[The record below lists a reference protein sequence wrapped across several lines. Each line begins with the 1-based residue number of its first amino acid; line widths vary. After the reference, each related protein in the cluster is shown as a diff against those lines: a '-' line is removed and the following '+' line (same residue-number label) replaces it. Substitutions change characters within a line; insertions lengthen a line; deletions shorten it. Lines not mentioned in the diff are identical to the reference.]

1 MRPKAIAF
9 RRPPGLLALVLV
21 AAALLTGCSYVVLGD
36 SLGTNGATTYAT
48 DYAKAL
54 HVQPTVLAT
63 PGELLPAFEQRLL
76 QDQSFRTAIAH
87 ADVVTLSIGSNDLG
101 LDLIKYELGGCNKTC
116 VDTALSG
123 FETDYARTLGELRAL
138 TRARITVLD
147 IYDPAPGLAGPYVVG
162 KLASVNAFIHQT
174 ACAHG
179 MLPASVSTAFN
190 GPDGTGDPNTQ
201 GYLASDGT
209 HPSAAG
215 AQVIAD
221 AVLAAHC

>member
-1 MRPKAIAF
+1 MRTRTVVC
-9 RRPPGLLALVLV
+9 RRLPGLLGLALV
-21 AAALLTGCSYVVLGD
+21 AGALLTGCSYVVLGD

-63 PGELLPAFEQRLL
+63 PGERLPAFEQRLL
-76 QDQSFRTAIAH
+76 QDQTFRTTIAH

-101 LDLIKYELGGCNKTC
+101 LDLIKYELGGCDKAC
-116 VDTALSG
+116 VDAALAG

-138 TRARITVLD
+138 THARITVLD
-147 IYDPAPGLAGPYVVG
+147 IYDPAPGLAGSYAIA
-162 KLASVNAFIHQT
+162 KLASINIFIHQT

-179 MLPASVSTAFN
+179 ILPASVSAAFN
-190 GPDGTGDPNTQ
+190 GPDGTGDPAAL

-215 AQVIAD
+215 PQVIAN